1 MGLKRLSGVRIYKDV
16 GRGSNPL
23 RLQVRT
29 CLGQQGGLTYC
40 NGVNFALDLQ
50 CCVDTLV
57 DVSHLLQLS
66 VINHQVRNILLV
78 FLMKTHPGF
87 LPQRSRHPKPLFSH
101 QEPDPRTLQLSSA
114 ESLLPSPFP
123 ESGCFNS
130 PLSIS
135 CLPVPA
141 ELVPSL
147 WLVWGR
153 G

>member
-66 VINHQVRNILLV
+66 VIDHQDSYHKGHIIPNLCSPT
-78 FLMKTHPGF
+78 KSQTPA
-87 LPQRSRHPKPLFSH
+87 LFS
-101 QEPDPRTLQLSSA
+101 
-114 ESLLPSPFP
+114 
-123 ESGCFNS
+123 
-130 PLSIS
+130 
-135 CLPVPA
+135 
-141 ELVPSL
+141 
-147 WLVWGR
+147 
-153 G
+153 